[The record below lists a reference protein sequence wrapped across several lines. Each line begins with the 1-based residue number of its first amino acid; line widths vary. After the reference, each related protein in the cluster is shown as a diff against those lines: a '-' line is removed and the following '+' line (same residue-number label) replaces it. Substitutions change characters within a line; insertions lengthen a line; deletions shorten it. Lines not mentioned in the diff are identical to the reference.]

1 MANEVDI
8 SERWLLEVCPKALD
22 ALLKDHTTGA
32 NIYWASESY
41 AERGE
46 GFGFFDQIT
55 VDKIKDDDIIKPRV
69 RKDADEQS
77 RRVKDKAEVFTPAW
91 ICNAQNNL
99 VDDAWF
105 GVANVF
111 NTPNEED
118 GGRTWTSNPIT
129 ADVFEQAGK
138 TWEEY
143 VNDPRLEI
151 TCGEAPYLMNRFDV
165 ADPNAGLIPPSERIG
180 MFDRKLRVISAFV
193 KDPLE
198 WILQAKNAI
207 KATYGF
213 EWQGDSLLLAR
224 EAMFMTVI
232 EFFLEA
238 FPQYEKRNKNG
249 ELKFDR
255 IGIGVNKK
263 GKKSYLLTH
272 LNKCAYYV
280 SWNLWQMDGLKFVL
294 PGTSDLVYDTKKNDG
309 GLFGEEFG
317 DTTDS
322 VKTLAKEVMEAR
334 RKGDKSFRPEGIP
347 AVISYWNYKQDKD
360 DKDNAEPIEEAEKDS
375 ENKQDDKKR
384 KIFFASLTSK

>member
-32 NIYWASESY
+32 NIYWATNSY
-41 AERGE
+41 VEQHGE

-111 NTPNEED
+111 NTPIEED
-118 GGRTWTSNPIT
+118 GGKTWKSELNFPANFGKVHKSNPKSW
-129 ADVFEQAGK
+129 VR
-138 TWEEY
+138 Y

-151 TCGEAPYLMNRFDV
+151 TCGEAPYLMSRYDAV
-165 ADPNAGLIPPSERIG
+165 SGEEIKPSRRIG
-180 MFDRKLRVISAFV
+180 MFDRKMQVINAFENEPSKWMRRV
-193 KDPLE
+193 KD
-198 WILQAKNAI
+198 AI

-224 EAMFMTVI
+224 EAM
-232 EFFLEA
+232 
-238 FPQYEKRNKNG
+238 
-249 ELKFDR
+249 
-255 IGIGVNKK
+255 
-263 GKKSYLLTH
+263 LLTIFDYFFEKFPEERPEAGSKYPVNGIVVNH
-272 LNKCAYYV
+272 QQFSKFINQCAYFI

-294 PGTSDLVYDTKKNDG
+294 PGTSNLTFDWEKNKTN
-309 GLFGEEFG
+309 LFCTPETIKESAEEIMSALRNGEPSP
-317 DTTDS
+317 DP
-322 VKTLAKEVMEAR
+322 M
-334 RKGDKSFRPEGIP
+334 GIP
-347 AVISYWNYKQDKD
+347 AVISYWNYKQDKNG
-360 DKDNAEPIEEAEKDS
+360 KDNAEPIDEAEEDS
-375 ENKQDDKKR
+375 ENKQDDMKR
-384 KIFFASLTSK
+384 KIFFASLVT